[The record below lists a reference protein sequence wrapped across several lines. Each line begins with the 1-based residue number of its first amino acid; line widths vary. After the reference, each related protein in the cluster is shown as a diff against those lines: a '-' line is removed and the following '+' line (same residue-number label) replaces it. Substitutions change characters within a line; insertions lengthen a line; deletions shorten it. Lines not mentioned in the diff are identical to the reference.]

1 MEGLGFLYLFTESTD
16 PKVTESLHKKK
27 SGQKVGR
34 KTEKM
39 EKRGMERLS
48 SLPVL
53 LVTALISM
61 VYYTVMFL
69 VIEEWLGMS
78 SASGLFNALSFTWIT
93 FMAIV
98 CYGFCIF
105 RDPGKVPQSYMPD
118 VEDNHVPLHEVKR
131 KVYTQLL

>member
-1 MEGLGFLYLFTESTD
+1 MQGLGFLYLFRESTD
-16 PKVTESLHKKK
+16 PKETESLHKKK
-27 SGQKVGR
+27 S
-34 KTEKM
+34 EKM
-39 EKRGMERLS
+39 EKTGMERLS

-131 KVYTQLL
+131 KVYTQLI